1 MTYSYE
7 KLQAFEVRMSTLIPE
22 AHQGQRYGD
31 RYYTY
36 HLRMVRNKIM
46 ELFEESKGLTPTYKD
61 LQLSTVALG
70 HDLFE
75 DTYVTRELLL
85 AEGYHEDIIHAID
98 LVTKREGVSYKEYL
112 RTLSK
117 DEIAWKV
124 KVADTYANLTESI
137 KDLDIKRSR
146 KYATQIELLMK
157 YKGWEE

>member
-1 MTYSYE
+1 MSYSYE
-7 KLQAFEVRMSTLIPE
+7 KLQAFEVRMSTLITE
-22 AHQGQRYGD
+22 AHQGQRYGY
-31 RYYTY
+31 RSYTY
-36 HLRMVRNKIM
+36 HLRMVRNKVL

-61 LQLSTVALG
+61 LQLSTAALG

-85 AEGYHEDIIHAID
+85 AEDYHEDIIHAID

-146 KYATQIELLMK
+146 KYSTQIDLLMK
-157 YKGWEE
+157 YKDWE

>member
-1 MTYSYE
+1 MEYDLN
-7 KLQAFEVRMSTLIPE
+7 KLQAFEDRMSSLITE

-31 RYYTY
+31 RPYTY
-36 HLRMVRNKIM
+36 HLKMVRNKVL

-61 LQLSTVALG
+61 LQLSTAALG

-75 DTYVTRELLL
+75 DTCVTQDLLL
-85 AEGYHEDIIHAID
+85 TEGYHEDIVHAID
-98 LVTKREGVSYKEYL
+98 LVTKREGMSHKEYL
-112 RTLSK
+112 RNLSK

-146 KYATQIELLMK
+146 KYSTQIELLMK

>member
-1 MTYSYE
+1 MLYSYE
-7 KLQAFEVRMSTLIPE
+7 KLQAFEIRMSSLIIE

-31 RYYTY
+31 RSYTY
-36 HLRMVRNKIM
+36 HLRMVRNKVL
-46 ELFEESKGLTPTYKD
+46 ELFEESKGLTPTYED

-75 DTYVTRELLL
+75 DTYVTRELLI

-98 LVTKREGVSYKEYL
+98 LVTKQKGVPYKEYL
-112 RTLSK
+112 RNISK

-157 YKGWEE
+157 YKSWEK